1 MVEETASAKA
11 TATESP
17 TAKGRLDQ
25 VGQQAREV
33 RSQTVSAA
41 ADIAHEAQARS
52 ASLVGDLKDRAASA
66 AEDGK
71 ASVAERL
78 DDTAKALHRSG
89 EQLEGHQDW
98 VAHLVERG
106 ADELG
111 ILAATL
117 RTNDLQGLLSK
128 LQDLSRRQP
137 AVFVGATMAAGFAAV
152 RVGKLA
158 AAGTSRADPPHP
170 PEMTREPS

>member
-1 MVEETASAKA
+1 
-11 TATESP
+11 
-17 TAKGRLDQ
+17 LDQ

-41 ADIAHEAQARS
+41 ADIAREAQARG
-52 ASLVGDLKDRAASA
+52 ASLVGGLQDRAASA
-66 AEDGK
+66 AAEGK
-71 ASVAERL
+71 ASIAEQL

-98 VAHLVERG
+98 IAHLVERG

-111 ILAATL
+111 SLAATL

-152 RVGKLA
+152 RLGKLA
-158 AAGTSRADPPHP
+158 AAGASRADLPHL